1 VANLKTK
8 LKDRLKR
15 DLPGGP
21 TGLFTKS
28 LAPLTSSSIAGYNPG
43 LQRPKHQTRQTMV
56 SSKELDAAGHPLL
69 AVGARMGEN
78 SPTGQSMVWEIP
90 GMNKKRSKKRSRR
103 DTSYVKQG
111 STYAKNRAREEERI
125 KNLPAPEEKETKP
138 AGPVKFK
145 KLDSNRYP

>member
-1 VANLKTK
+1 
-8 LKDRLKR
+8 
-15 DLPGGP
+15 
-21 TGLFTKS
+21 
-28 LAPLTSSSIAGYNPG
+28 
-43 LQRPKHQTRQTMV
+43 MV
-56 SSKELDAAGHPLL
+56 SSKELDASGHRNL
-69 AVGARMGEN
+69 AYAARMGEH
-78 SPTGQSMVWEIP
+78 SATGQSMIWEIP
-90 GMNKKRSKKRSRR
+90 GMNKSLRKKRSRR